1 MKQLLYFFCLLAC
14 VLPGC
19 TGPETNK
26 MLAELT
32 ETIQK
37 APVYD
42 STKNKRIAT
51 LRQQLGNSNNEH
63 SDAIFDVYNNLYEEY
78 KVFNYDSAFLY
89 AHKMKDV
96 AVLMNDHPRGVR
108 ADIQLC
114 FGLLS
119 SGMFKETLDALN
131 RIDISGVSDSIKA
144 EYYSVMGRYY
154 YDLGDYANDK
164 IHTPVYD
171 SSAGKYIDSALV
183 LWKPGSYQ
191 FDYFKGLKDLK
202 SGNSNDA
209 IRLFQ
214 NLLAQQ
220 TLTPH
225 QLAITAST
233 LSDIYVQQGQTEKAI
248 NLLVRATIA
257 DIQSSTK
264 ETSAAFNLANL
275 LYKKGD
281 VKNAFVC
288 INKAITDAVFYGARQ
303 RKVQVSTI
311 LPLIESEKLNLVES
325 QKQQLVLYA
334 VLVTVLLI
342 AVVGLTVVIFRQ
354 IKKLKIAQK
363 TISEAHLKEREIN
376 QRLSD
381 FNQLLSD
388 SNKIKE
394 EYIGYFFGTNSAF
407 FSRIEKFKKNLEQ
420 KIAYRKIDD
429 IIAAVNNINLKKE
442 KEELLKNFDTVFLK
456 LFPNFVTEF
465 NALFAEHDWIR
476 LKENELL
483 NTDLRIFAL
492 IRMGVH
498 DTDKIAEILEYSVHT
513 INTYK
518 TKVKNKSTIPNEEFE
533 KRIMKIRTV

>member
-1 MKQLLYFFCLLAC
+1 M
-14 VLPGC
+14 VGC
-19 TGPETNK
+19 NGPESNNALTA
-26 MLAELT
+26 LAD
-32 ETIQK
+32 TIQK
-37 APVYD
+37 APGYD
-42 STKNKRIAT
+42 AVKYKRIIA
-51 LRQQLGNSNNEH
+51 LQQQLGNGDNAYP
-63 SDAIFDVYNNLYEEY
+63 DITFDVYNKLYDEY
-78 KVFNYDSAFLY
+78 KVFNYDSAFLF
-89 AHKMKDV
+89 ARKMKEMALV
-96 AVLMNDHPRGVR
+96 IKDHSRRVR

-114 FGLLS
+114 FCLLS
-119 SGMFKETLDALN
+119 SGMFKETLDSLN
-131 RIDISGVSDSIKA
+131 SINISNVPDTVKA
-144 EYYSVMGRYY
+144 EFYSVMGRYY
-154 YDLGDYANDK
+154 YDLGDYANDTV
-164 IHTPVYD
+164 HTPVYD
-171 SSAGKYIDSALV
+171 SAAARYIDSALT

-191 FDYFKGLKDLK
+191 FDYFKGLRDLK
-202 SGNSNDA
+202 SGNIADA
-209 IRLFQ
+209 TTLFQ
-214 NLLAQQ
+214 QLLARQ

-233 LSDIYVQQGQTEKAI
+233 LSDIYVQKGQTEEAI
-248 NLLVRATIA
+248 KLLLQATIA

-264 ETSAAFNLANL
+264 ETSAAFSLANL

-311 LPLIESEKLNLVES
+311 LPLIEAEKLNLVES

-342 AVVGLTVVIFRQ
+342 AVIGLTAVIFRQ

-363 TISEAHLKEREIN
+363 IISDAHLKEREVN
-376 QRLSD
+376 QRLSES
-381 FNQLLSD
+381 NQLLSD

-407 FSRIEKFKKNLEQ
+407 FTRIEKFKKALEQ

-429 IIAAVNNINLKKE
+429 IITVVNNINLKKE
-442 KEELLKNFDTVFLK
+442 KEELLKNFDMVFLK
-456 LFPNFVTEF
+456 LFPNFVAEF
-465 NALFAEHDWIR
+465 NTLFEEQDKIR
-476 LKENELL
+476 LKENEFL

-518 TKVKNKSTIPNEEFE
+518 TKIKNRSIIPNEEFE

>member
-14 VLPGC
+14 IVSGC
-19 TGPETNK
+19 TGPETSK
-26 MLAELT
+26 TLAGLGD
-32 ETIQK
+32 TIQK

-42 STKNKRIAT
+42 SIKYKRIAS
-51 LRQQLGNSNNEH
+51 LRQELGNKNNGH
-63 SDAIFDVYNNLYEEY
+63 TDAIFDIYNKLYEEY

-89 AHKMKDV
+89 ARKMKDM
-96 AVLMNDHPRGVR
+96 ALLINDHSRSVR
-108 ADIQLC
+108 ADIQLS

-119 SGMFKETLDALN
+119 SGMFKETLDSLT
-131 RIDISGVSDSIKA
+131 RIDISGVPDSIKA

-164 IHTPVYD
+164 VHTPVYD
-171 SSAGKYIDSALV
+171 SIAGKNIDSALA

-191 FDYFKGLKDLK
+191 FDYFKGLRDLK
-202 SGNSNDA
+202 SGNSNNA
-209 IRLFQ
+209 TQLFE
-214 NLLAQQ
+214 NLLAQKA
-220 TLTPH
+220 LTPH

-233 LSDIYVQQGQTEKAI
+233 LSDIYIQQGQTEKAI
-248 NLLVRATIA
+248 KLLVQATIA

-264 ETSAAFNLANL
+264 ETSAAFSLANL

-288 INKAITDAVFYGARQ
+288 INKAIADAVFYGARQ

-311 LPLIESEKLNLVES
+311 LPLIEAEKLNLVES
-325 QKQQLVLYA
+325 QKQQLILYA
-334 VLVTVLLI
+334 VLVTVLLV
-342 AVVGLTVVIFRQ
+342 AVIGLIVVILRQ
-354 IKKLKIAQK
+354 LKKLRIAQK
-363 TISEAHLKEREIN
+363 TISEAHFKEREIN

-381 FNQLLSD
+381 SNQLLSD

-429 IIAAVNNINLKKE
+429 IITAVNNINLKKE
-442 KEELLKNFDTVFLK
+442 KEELLKNFDMVFLK
-456 LFPNFVTEF
+456 LFPNFVAEF
-465 NALFAEHDWIR
+465 NTLFEEHDRIKV
-476 LKENELL
+476 KENELL

-518 TKVKNKSTIPNEEFE
+518 TRIKNKSVIPNEEFE
-533 KRIMKIRTV
+533 KQIMKIRTV